1 MESYLHQAWFF
12 GIRPG
17 HDTMVEAK
25 MRQADPR
32 RPSSHIQ
39 RERLDPEQL
48 PPPIPASADATA
60 L

>member
-17 HDTMVEAK
+17 HDAMVETK
-25 MRQADPR
+25 MRHAGPR

-48 PPPIPASADATA
+48 PPRIPASANATT